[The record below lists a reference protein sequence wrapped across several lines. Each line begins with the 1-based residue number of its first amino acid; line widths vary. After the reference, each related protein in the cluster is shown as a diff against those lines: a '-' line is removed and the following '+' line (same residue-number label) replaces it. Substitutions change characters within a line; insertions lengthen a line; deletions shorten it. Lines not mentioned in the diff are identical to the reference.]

1 MVIRQRGN
9 QSAKLELLEEL
20 KKADRTA
27 ADLMIQGY
35 TKSDVRY
42 CLPMLVKEG
51 IVFRYG
57 VGKKAFY
64 TLSQMEINSP
74 ATYTGRRINP
84 VLIDPVYMEHKELAF
99 RMGFTDIVP
108 TKARFYRGFGGI
120 EDEEGNLK
128 RSMK

>member
-1 MVIRQRGN
+1 MVARQRGN
-9 QSAKLELLEEL
+9 KIVKEMLYLELE
-20 KKADRTA
+20 KADRTA

-35 TKSDVRY
+35 SKSDVRY

-64 TLSQMEINSP
+64 TLTKLETDSP
-74 ATYTGRRINP
+74 ATFTGRKINP
-84 VLIDPVYMEHKELAF
+84 ILIDPVYMENRPLAF

-108 TKARFYRGFGGI
+108 PKARVHKGFTG
-120 EDEEGNLK
+120 EDNLVK
-128 RSMK
+128 TAKGSK